1 MSPRA
6 LPPEVLLRVLGF
18 FDARAVSRSA
28 FTDAVP
34 ARGVAVRTLVS
45 ARLVCHDWLG
55 PASAVLFGAPDIF
68 HPAHA
73 RSFHCVHGVKTR
85 TAILGA
91 RGCHWEPGDVESA
104 LRRVDEG
111 GRGVPSVETLVLDH
125 TALAVPD
132 DPSPFSHLTTVSLAS
147 RESVKSLAPF
157 LSPHLFP
164 VLSLVTAA
172 AEPSTLGSA
181 LPDDLST
188 LVSLQVGW
196 SGSPYRLSP
205 RLPPDRTTYVLP
217 SAFLPTSPCSPPPPA
232 VEHVAVSRCAVP
244 KARDRSV
251 AGDLDRLVPFL
262 TSLPA
267 LRQVR
272 LPVALSH
279 PEPDRPLL
287 LAAAH
292 RLADALQAMPSGP
305 CLEPHGAIDEA
316 GLLPIA

>member
-73 RSFHCVHGVKTR
+73 R
-85 TAILGA
+85 
-91 RGCHWEPGDVESA
+91 
-104 LRRVDEG
+104 
-111 GRGVPSVETLVLDH
+111 VETLVLDH